1 MGLMDKFKN
10 LFTEEEEIEEE
21 PIKKEVIHVDI
32 PAPASSNKKK
42 EEPAVTNKPES
53 NDFTPTVHENRE
65 DKFKFPVYFDDK
77 DFDDLEKDKP
87 IVQETKPKRTDY
99 KKTRE
104 EKKEP
109 YSGVRKT
116 VKEEKKEFRPSPII
130 SPVYGILDKN
140 YHKEDITAK
149 RPNSIYTSS
158 KSVTVDDIRNKAFGT
173 LEDDLENTMFGQKSI
188 LFNDKEEKDSKKDDY
203 FDDLGFGLDERFK
216 DDSKN
221 EESMDD
227 FDVDLNALKEEN
239 LTLDELNK
247 MEENGQDNN
256 KPKTRSE
263 KNKVK
268 DDDLF
273 NLIDSMYEKRDDE

>member
-32 PAPASSNKKK
+32 PAPASSTNIK
-42 EEPAVTNKPES
+42 EESAIVNKTES
-53 NDFTPTVHENRE
+53 NTFTSAPHENRE
-65 DKFKFPVYFDDK
+65 EKFKFPVYFDDK
-77 DFDDLEKDKP
+77 DFDDLEKNKP
-87 IVQETKPKRTDY
+87 QVQKEQINKVEI
-99 KKTRE
+99 KKNKV

-116 VKEEKKEFRPSPII
+116 VREEKKAFRPSPII

-140 YHKEDITAK
+140 YHKEDITTK
-149 RPNSIYTSS
+149 RPNNIYKSS
-158 KSVTVDDIRNKAFGT
+158 KNVTVDDIRNKAFGT

-188 LFNDKEEKDSKKDDY
+188 LFNDKEEKETNKDDY

-216 DDSKN
+216 DDSKK
-221 EESMDD
+221 EDIIDD

-239 LTLDELNK
+239 LTLGELNK
-247 MEENGQDNN
+247 MEENAQNN
-256 KPKTRSE
+256 NRPKTRSE